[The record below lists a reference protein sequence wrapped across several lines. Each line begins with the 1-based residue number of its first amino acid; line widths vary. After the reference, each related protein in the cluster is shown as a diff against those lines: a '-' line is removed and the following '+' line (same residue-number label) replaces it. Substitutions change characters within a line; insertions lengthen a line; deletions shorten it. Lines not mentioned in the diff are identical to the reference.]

1 MTAEWAT
8 WRAHQVGYAS
18 LNDMLDDYTA
28 DTTDGWALDALRDNA
43 LRGFGWGALP
53 DSNLD

>member
-28 DTTDGWALDALRDNA
+28 DTTDEWALDALRDNA